1 MTQMNLSMKQT
12 DREQA
17 CVCQAERE
25 GLGVGIGRCKL
36 LYIEIDKQQGLMY
49 NTGNYVQYPVINHHL
64 EKNIYSFIYI
74 NI

>member
-1 MTQMNLSMKQT
+1 MKQT

-49 NTGNYVQYPVINHHL
+49 NTGNYVQYPV
-64 EKNIYSFIYI
+64 
-74 NI
+74 